1 MKKITLL
8 FAIFFAINISAQD
21 MVLTGVFDGPLTGG
35 VPKAVE
41 IFVIND
47 IADLSTYGM
56 GSANNGGGTDGV
68 EVVFSGS
75 ANAGDYIWVAS
86 EDVEFQNYFG
96 FLPTFVSSAANI
108 NGDDAIELFDN
119 VVDDGTGTGT
129 FIGDVIDTF
138 GDINVDGTGEPWD
151 HLDGW
156 AYRVDDTGPDGA
168 TFVLANW
175 TFSGVDANDGETS
188 NDTAANPWPIGTY
201 ERNLSTVDNFSNG
214 FNLYPN
220 PTSTGVV
227 TIQTKSN
234 QPLQVSVFDVL
245 GKQVISK
252 TVLNSTLD
260 VSNLKS
266 GIYLVQV
273 TQDDSTSTKKLVI
286 K

>member
-8 FAIFFAINISAQD
+8 FAILFAINMSAQD

-35 VPKAVE
+35 VPKAIE
-41 IFVIND
+41 IYVIND

-56 GSANNGGGTDGV
+56 GSANNGGGSDGV
-68 EVVFSGS
+68 EVVFTGS
-75 ANAGDYIWVAS
+75 ANAGDYIWVSS
-86 EDVEFQNYFG
+86 EAVEFENYFG
-96 FLPTFVSSAANI
+96 FPPTFVNNAANI

-151 HLDGW
+151 HVDGW
-156 AYRVDDTGPDGA
+156 AYRTDDTGPDGA
-168 TFVLANW
+168 TFALTDW
-175 TFSGVDANDGETS
+175 IFSGIDANDGETS
-188 NDTAANPWPIGTY
+188 NSTAANPWPIGTY
-201 ERNLSTVDNFSNG
+201 ERNLSIVDNFSNG

-220 PTSTGVV
+220 PTSIGVV
-227 TIQTKSN
+227 TIQTKTN

-252 TVLNSTLD
+252 TVLDNTLN

-273 TQDDSTSTKKLVI
+273 TQEGSTSTKKLVI